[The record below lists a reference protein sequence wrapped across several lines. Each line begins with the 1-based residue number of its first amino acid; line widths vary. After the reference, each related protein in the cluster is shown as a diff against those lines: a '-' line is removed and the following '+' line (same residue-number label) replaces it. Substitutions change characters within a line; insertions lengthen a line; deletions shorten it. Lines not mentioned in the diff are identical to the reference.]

1 MRTLLICAVLLLA
14 APASAGAAFGPTLGV
29 VDVASGQRSVIARGA
44 ARTSGWSSVRWTPDG
59 SAIVAVS
66 GGAGAGVL
74 RPFPVAGGPARPV
87 GRLGGAGGPA
97 RLVRDLGDALQGV
110 LSWDGSMVVARYD
123 GGHGIP
129 GGRGGVVVREL
140 ATGRVRLRLPQDA
153 EGDDLYE
160 NGLDVAWS
168 RDGRRIAYVAQER
181 RGRTL
186 RIADVRSGRV
196 LSRIDADGVYRFNPD
211 AFSPAGDRLAYPS
224 GNNLRLTLL
233 DVATGAVQRT
243 RETRVLTVAWAPAG
257 ERLAI
262 STQDGVFSSDE
273 QRHFALLDG
282 TWDSVFSL
290 HWSPDGTTLGFL
302 TSDFTE
308 VNIELGVMQVLPTSG
323 PPQII
328 VPHRSPDLGAFEW
341 SPDGRRI
348 AYSG

>member
-1 MRTLLICAVLLLA
+1 MLLLA
-14 APASAGAAFGPTLGV
+14 APASAGAAFRPTLGV

-66 GGAGAGVL
+66 GDPGV
-74 RPFPVAGGPARPV
+74 VAVRRYPV
-87 GRLGGAGGPA
+87 GGGRA
-97 RLVRDLGDALQGV
+97 RLVRDLGDALDGV
-110 LSWDGSMVVARYD
+110 LSWDGSMVAAQYD

-140 ATGRVRLRLPQDA
+140 ATGRVRLRLPQYA

-168 RDGRRIAYVAQER
+168 RDGSRIAYVAQEPG
-181 RGRTL
+181 GRTL

-196 LSRIDADGVYRFNPD
+196 LRRIDADAVYRFGPD

-273 QRHFALLDG
+273 QRHFALLDS

-308 VNIELGVMQVLPTSG
+308 VKIELGVMQVLPTSG

-328 VPHRSPDLGAFEW
+328 VPHRDPDLGAFEW